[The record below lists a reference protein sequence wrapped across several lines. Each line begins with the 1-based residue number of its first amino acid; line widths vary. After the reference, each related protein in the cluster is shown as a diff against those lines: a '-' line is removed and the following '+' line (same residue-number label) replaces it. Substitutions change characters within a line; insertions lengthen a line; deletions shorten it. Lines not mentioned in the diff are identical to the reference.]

1 MSKIGSYLL
10 ELQDAIEQEELSLEE
25 ISEKFQANYKICE
38 NFFIQTR
45 HSLPEYC
52 INSN

>member
-25 ISEKFQANYKICE
+25 ISERFQIGYDVCE
-38 NFFIQTR
+38 NFFLQSCTFI
-45 HSLPEYC
+45 PELR